1 MTLRKR
7 SCRVPLCVPYWND
20 ATYRAILRCLFSG
33 CVVDGPDREALGSLV
48 TDRIGISDAVL
59 CGSGKLALEIAL
71 RACNVKKNDEVVI
84 PTFCCTS
91 VMLPI
96 LAVGAR
102 PVLADI
108 GEDLNLTANTVEP
121 VLTEKTKA
129 IIVPHLFGNP
139 ADIDAIVKLASP
151 RGIRVIDDAAQ
162 AFGATVGDQPVG
174 SFGDAGIF
182 SFGDEKVCFGLGG
195 GVAVSRKKGFFDL
208 GPAIVLAPSR
218 ASRAMRGLWS
228 TLVWRRWRRWTLPLE
243 AAFSRVNG
251 AGPHRPPAPYRIE
264 AMANLSAA
272 VAVSLA
278 ENLEQNL
285 DARRARVKAY
295 RELLATEERV
305 ELIPHRRG
313 SACLTQV
320 LRIPPRRSGDDP
332 STKLVDRLGAAGYEV
347 QGSYV
352 PIHLLNDYQQWVT
365 KLLPYAERVW
375 DQLIELPCEPEVS
388 FVHVERIAGIVK
400 QAAKM

>member
-1 MTLRKR
+1 MNLHWR
-7 SCRVPLCVPYWND
+7 SFRVPLCVPYWNG
-20 ATYRAILRCLFSG
+20 ATYRAILRCLFSAA
-33 CVVDGPDREALGSLV
+33 VVDGPDREALGSLV
-48 TDRIGISDAVL
+48 IDRIGVSDAVL

-71 RACNVKKNDEVVI
+71 RACNVKRGDEVVV

-102 PVLADI
+102 PVLADS
-108 GEDLNLTANTVEP
+108 GEDLNLTPNTVEA
-121 VLTEKTKA
+121 VLTERTRA
-129 IIVPHLFGNP
+129 IVVPHLFGNP
-139 ADIDAIVKLASP
+139 ADIEAIVKLASP

-162 AFGATVGDQPVG
+162 AFGAMVGDQPVG

-182 SFGDEKVCFGLGG
+182 SFGDDKVCFGLGG
-195 GVAVSRKKGFFDL
+195 GIAVSGKKGFFDL
-208 GPAIVLAPSR
+208 GPTIVLASSR
-218 ASRAMRGLWS
+218 GSPAIRRLWS

-243 AAFSRVNG
+243 TAFSRANG
-251 AGPHRPPAPYRIE
+251 AGPDQPPAPYRTE

-272 VAVSLA
+272 VAAILA
-278 ENLEQNL
+278 ANLEQNL
-285 DARRARVKAY
+285 NARRTRVKAY
-295 RELLATEERV
+295 QELLATENRV
-305 ELIPHRRG
+305 ELIPHRSG

-332 STKLVDRLGAAGYEV
+332 STKLVERLGGAGYEV

-352 PIHLLNDYQQWVT
+352 PIHLLSDYWQWVT
-365 KLLPYAERVW
+365 KPLPYAERVW

-388 FVHVERIAGIVK
+388 LTHVERIAAIVK
-400 QAAKM
+400 RVAKM